1 MANSNPGAATIDFSP
16 ALTAGGQATIVL
28 THGEL
33 AIANSMAIHGPGA
46 YLLTIDASGNDP
58 TPDSTLS
65 DGVATNDGDGS
76 RVLNIDDNSPAVRN
90 VEIIG
95 LRLTGGDVQQ
105 YGGGILARE
114 NLFLRESIV
123 DGNSSSS
130 EGGGIF
136 SFSAAGSS
144 SSLIIVDSVVS
155 DNATGYEG
163 GGIRKVIGDLTV
175 GRSVVEDNQ
184 AGDTGG
190 GISAANELVE
200 VLIRD
205 SLIQR
210 NRTIANRS
218 FGGGGV
224 FLYDAVATITNSSIV
239 ENEAGRGGGVMVVRS
254 GTLSQTQSTV
264 ISNSTVSENVAR
276 QEAGGVHA
284 SLADEVT
291 VSHCTIANNSL
302 AGVWGVDH
310 VDSTI
315 VAGNGSAGSYGSDG
329 FNLASASSAGILG
342 PLFGAGKHVYLDGSR
357 TRVHALLPGS
367 PAIDA
372 GDPSATAGVGNV
384 PEFDQRGAPYG
395 RVVDG
400 NAVPGARIDIGAYE
414 RQPGEE
420 LSFVVDTLADDNG
433 DDYSPGDR
441 SLREAIQL
449 ANAVP
454 GVNMITFAPELFAN
468 GLGTIS
474 LKYGEMAITEAVV
487 IDGPGGLAHGRRP
500 RAVAC
505 STSRRRPATW

>member
-1 MANSNPGAATIDFSP
+1 MATIRRGIFRSEKRLTWRTRIRGPRRSDFSP

-105 YGGGILARE
+105 YGGGILARG
-114 NLFLRESIV
+114 NLLFGESIL

-210 NRTIANRS
+210 NRHCES
-218 FGGGGV
+218 FVWWGWR
-224 FLYDAVATITNSSIV
+224 LSIRRGCDDHKFV
-239 ENEAGRGGGVMVVRS
+239 DCGERGGSRRRS
-254 GTLSQTQSTV
+254 HGGDLVAFKRSPRLSAIARSVKMSPGKRPAASTQS
-264 ISNSTVSENVAR
+264 
-276 QEAGGVHA
+276 
-284 SLADEVT
+284 ADEVT

-384 PEFDQRGAPYG
+384 PEFDHRAHLTVVWWTATPCPARG
-395 RVVDG
+395 
-400 NAVPGARIDIGAYE
+400 
-414 RQPGEE
+414 
-420 LSFVVDTLADDNG
+420 STL
-433 DDYSPGDR
+433 
-441 SLREAIQL
+441 
-449 ANAVP
+449 
-454 GVNMITFAPELFAN
+454 
-468 GLGTIS
+468 
-474 LKYGEMAITEAVV
+474 
-487 IDGPGGLAHGRRP
+487 GPMSVSQAK
-500 RAVAC
+500 
-505 STSRRRPATW
+505 S